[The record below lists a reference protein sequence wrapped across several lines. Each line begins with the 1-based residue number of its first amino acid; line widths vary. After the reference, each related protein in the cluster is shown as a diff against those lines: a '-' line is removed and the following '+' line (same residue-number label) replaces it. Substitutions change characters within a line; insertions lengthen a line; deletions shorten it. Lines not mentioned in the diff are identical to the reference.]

1 MTRPDH
7 CLAAAQLS
15 SLRLILEPL
24 RIDHAQEMAMAL
36 NDPALH
42 RFVGG
47 EPATVDDLRRQ
58 YEKLCIGHSPD
69 GTQCWLNWVV
79 RRRADDA
86 SAVGFVQATVTQQDG
101 LLIAEVAW
109 TIGTVHQQRGY
120 AQEAAQ
126 LMVDWLK
133 QRDTQTIVAHIHPDH
148 HASAAVARRIGLAPT
163 AKIHDGEVRWIS

>member
-7 CLAAAQLS
+7 WLAAAQLS

-24 RIDHAQEMAMAL
+24 RIDHAQEMAMVL

-58 YEKLCIGHSPD
+58 YEKLCIGRSPD

-79 RRRADDA
+79 RRRDDDA

-163 AKIHDGEVRWIS
+163 AKIHDGEVRWMS